1 MMRLVMMVPEAFPER
16 MCPNF
21 LKSAFWGCSAY
32 DPVCSITID
41 VSVFVFSGRK
51 EILFIFHEFCIPF
64 NFALEEIG
72 KRNIPSLPCL
82 FFFNVD
88 FVFISYIANGQ
99 TYVIGDP

>member
-32 DPVCSITID
+32 DPICSITID

-51 EILFIFHEFCIPF
+51 EILFIFLKF
-64 NFALEEIG
+64 
-72 KRNIPSLPCL
+72 
-82 FFFNVD
+82 
-88 FVFISYIANGQ
+88 YIQ
-99 TYVIGDP
+99 VSDE